1 MEAVLIRWRR
11 SSEVDG
17 GEERL
22 ICLPVCPG
30 GGACAGLGGAFSLV
44 SGRFYCVRQTRGKIL
59 AWLLGLK
66 FKLRP

>member
-30 GGACAGLGGAFSLV
+30 GG
-44 SGRFYCVRQTRGKIL
+44 VRVMTAVAK
-59 AWLLGLK
+59 K
-66 FKLRP
+66 T